1 MLSAYITIQGYDAQG
16 GSVASPFPSGPK
28 LLSGNSNAKAFNSTA
43 LTYNGNPT
51 YPGVP
56 IANRVTFA
64 CIDYNNPMPQTNHM
78 SNTNWQAV
86 TPFPEEFLH

>member
-1 MLSAYITIQGYDAQG
+1 MLSAYIILQGYDAQG
-16 GSVASPFPSGPK
+16 GSVASPFPPGLK
-28 LLSGNSNAKAFNSTA
+28 FLSGNSNARAFNSTA
-43 LTYNGNPT
+43 LTYNDNAT

-64 CIDYNNPMPQTNHM
+64 CIDYNNPMPQTNYM

-86 TPFPEEFLH
+86 TPFPEELLH